1 MIDYVFTI
9 VWGAMLVA
17 SIVLA
22 VKVENFYTVVLPVSC
37 VAGLAASFVGMD
49 SLAMKLFV
57 QVLAAVVVYAFILVP
72 YKLVS
77 KLNPNKIRR
86 GRTNLQA
93 LIGERCMVVEDISN
107 INVKGLV
114 NLKGSIWSAR
124 SVDQN
129 DYIEQGTIVVVTS
142 VEGVKLVC
150 KREK

>member
-9 VWGAMLVA
+9 VWGALLIA

-22 VKVENFYTVVLPVSC
+22 VKVEHYYTMLLPVSC
-37 VAGLAASFVGMD
+37 AAGLIASFYH
-49 SLAMKLFV
+49 SEKLAECLMI
-57 QVLAAVVVYAFILVP
+57 QVLAAVIVYLVFLVP
-72 YKLVS
+72 YKIGS
-77 KLNPNKIRR
+77 KLNHNKLKR
-86 GRTNLQA
+86 GKTNLKA
-93 LIGERCMVVEDISN
+93 LIGERCLVVEDISN

-129 DYIEQGTIVVVTS
+129 DYIEQGTIVVVTG